1 MANEELLQK
10 ANEVTTSVVNAASGG
25 ILKPAQANRFLVFV
39 IDQSVLMQQSRF
51 VRMNNPSL
59 EIDKLSVGT
68 RLLAK
73 ATEATDTG
81 ANAAVTFTK
90 VALTTVKLRL
100 DWEVSTESLEDNI
113 SGDSLEDHIAQVM
126 ARQTSN
132 DMDDLLINGDTT
144 SSNALLKAQD
154 GYIKLGKASGVTH
167 DGLGV
172 NISRA
177 VYDAVLRKMPNKYL
191 QRRNELRYFTGPG
204 IVQDTIYTLMNP
216 NSATEATA
224 GAPSPGSTMGDR
236 LYSNPGGPNG
246 GPGSTGLAPFGIP
259 LIEVPLLPETVA
271 GTYDSPSGN
280 HGYIILTFPNN
291 HIVGIQREITVYREF
306 KPKKDTIEYTQYNRV
321 AQNIENAEA
330 YVIAQDVKI
339 RA

>member
-10 ANEVTTSVVNAASGG
+10 ANEVTTSVVGNASGG
-25 ILKPAQANRFLVFV
+25 ILKPAQANRFLDFV
-39 IDQSVLMQQSRF
+39 IDQSVLMQQSRV
-51 VRMNNPSL
+51 VRMRGDSM
-59 EIDKLSVGT
+59 EIDKLSVGS

-73 ATEATDTG
+73 ATEASDTG

-90 VALTTVKLRL
+90 VALSTVKLRL

-113 SGDSLEDHIAQVM
+113 AGDSLEDHIAQVM

-144 SSNALLKAQD
+144 SSNGLLKAQD
-154 GYIKLGKASGVTH
+154 GYVKLGKASGVTH
-167 DGLGV
+167 DGLGANV
-172 NISRA
+172 SRA
-177 VYDAVLRKMPNKYL
+177 VFDAVLRKMPNKYL
-191 QRRNELRYFTGPG
+191 QRRNELRYFSGPG
-204 IVQDTIYTLMNP
+204 IVQDTIYTLQNP

-259 LIEVPLLPETVA
+259 LIEVPLMPESVA
-271 GTYDSPSGN
+271 GTYDSPSGV